1 MTENTSNE
9 SNNSKGFEFLNEMST
24 EELKNILRVDCFSD
38 DIKKLNDDTISK
50 ILQIITQ
57 READGRDID
66 ARLLWENFKMEYLPS
81 IDMAEEKNT
90 IQECDP
96 TEIPHRKSVR
106 FVKYAVSAALLCLL
120 LGNCVAFAHG
130 VNIFEY
136 IANWNDETFHFEQT
150 DSITPEYLNKQ
161 QNIE

>member
-38 DIKKLNDDTISK
+38 DIKKLDDDTISK

-81 IDMAEEKNT
+81 IDMAEEKDT
-90 IQECDP
+90 IQE
-96 TEIPHRKSVR
+96 
-106 FVKYAVSAALLCLL
+106 YAVIAALLCLL